1 MVTHRSFLA
10 KIGLILASFF
20 SPYLDFKSSIY
31 YNLLETFRW
40 VVNKLFRQVTAFLRS
55 DPSGWDGLRVKGKF
69 GSWGPTIKT
78 RFQSQSMKLIKALVP
93 GISKLTTHSW
103 DWDFLHV
110 FRLKSERVPALL
122 FVSRAVW
129 GNRQLVRSWALV
141 RPEHFWGYHR
151 HALQL

>member
-129 GNRQLVRSWALV
+129 GNRQLVRS
-141 RPEHFWGYHR
+141 
-151 HALQL
+151 